1 MKKSKL
7 FIQGSMVLA
16 IILVVNLLS
25 EVAYFRID
33 FTEDKRYT
41 LGQAT
46 RSILEE
52 LDDVITV
59 KAYFTEDLPAQLGYI
74 KDELRDQFIEYENR
88 SNGNFVFEF
97 INPNTSDELKQEA
110 MQNGITPVSINIVE
124 DDQRQQIQAFMGIL
138 IQADGQKEVIPLV
151 QPGSSLEYE
160 ITTSIKKITLKNK
173 PKIGLI
179 TGNNEVTMGAI
190 PQLFQQLAVM
200 YEMVSFNLSDSSE
213 ITPNYSCMIWISP
226 NDTIPS
232 TDFDKVN
239 KYLDKGGNLFL
250 AYSNISGNLQTAEI
264 FSKPDIG
271 LNDWLQSKG
280 ISMGNQVVIDAS
292 CASVTVQQKQG
303 FFTMNSQIE
312 FPYFPQ
318 IRKFEKHPIT
328 VGLESM
334 MLPFSSPLDFIG
346 SDTTLAINAV
356 LQTSEMS
363 GTQNTPNYMNVQKE
377 WTEQDFTAPNQIL
390 ALSMEHMGAN
400 NGSMVIVSN
409 GQFINNGEG
418 QQAQQLDMDNI
429 NFAANAIDW
438 LSDDT
443 GLVGLRTK
451 GITSRPLESIDDGTK
466 ALVKY
471 GNVFS
476 PILLILIYGFIRRSS
491 VQRKRQKWAQGDYS

>member
-466 ALVKY
+466 SLVKY

>member
-7 FIQGSMVLA
+7 LIQGSMVLA

-46 RSILEE
+46 RSILED

-466 ALVKY
+466 SLVKY

>member
-7 FIQGSMVLA
+7 LIQGSMVLA

-466 ALVKY
+466 SLVKY